1 MYIRKVCILS
11 LLCAMICTGVWASEA
26 HQNQRQLAEKLIRL
40 HVLANSNRE
49 EDQEL
54 KLQVRD
60 SVLWRAEEILR
71 EADSMAEAKAD
82 LEAALPELEAEARAT
97 VAAEGYS
104 YPVRASLTW
113 ETYPTRVYDTF
124 ALPAGEYLALR
135 ILIGEGAG
143 QNWWCVVFPPL
154 CTAASGEEFS
164 GAAEE
169 AGLTEEEVSLISGES
184 RGYTVRFKS
193 MEWVEQLL
201 ASFS

>member
-11 LLCAMICTGVWASEA
+11 LLCALICTGVWASEA

-40 HVLANSNRE
+40 HVLANSDRE
-49 EDQEL
+49 EDQAL

-60 SVLWRAEEILR
+60 SILWRAEEILR
-71 EADSMAEAKAD
+71 AADGMEEAKTD
-82 LEAALPELEAEARAT
+82 LEAALPELEALAEAT
-97 VAAEGYS
+97 VAAEGYA
-104 YPVRASLTW
+104 YPVQASLTW

-124 ALPAGEYLALR
+124 TLPAGEYLSLR
-135 ILIGEGAG
+135 LIIGEGAG
-143 QNWWCVVFPPL
+143 RNWWCVVYPPL
-154 CTAASGEEFS
+154 CQSASQEDFT

-193 MEWVEQLL
+193 IEWVEGLL

>member
-11 LLCAMICTGVWASEA
+11 LLCALICTGVWASEA

-40 HVLANSNRE
+40 HVLANSDRE
-49 EDQEL
+49 EDQAL

-60 SVLWRAEEILR
+60 SILWRAEEILR
-71 EADSMAEAKAD
+71 AADGMEEAKTD
-82 LEAALPELEAEARAT
+82 LEAALPELEALAEAT
-97 VAAEGYS
+97 VAAEGYA
-104 YPVRASLTW
+104 YPVQASLTW

-124 ALPAGEYLALR
+124 TLPAGEYLSLR
-135 ILIGEGAG
+135 LIIGEGAG
-143 QNWWCVVFPPL
+143 HNWWCVVYPPL
-154 CTAASGEEFS
+154 CNAASQEDFT

-193 MEWVEQLL
+193 IEWVEGLL